1 MCKKSGGFVR
11 TTVVITAALSLLAA
25 AGTVAG
31 CAGEQPSKAAPTRPI
46 TAVTTVAD
54 VPLTP
59 ESAAAAFTRW
69 VANDDVARAAGDE
82 RLGMAWADDGQVPV
96 TASEY
101 RRARLA
107 KTSVT
112 RYTYDK
118 PTLYVPRETNYPR
131 WFVAEVARN
140 GQNTL
145 MAFTKRAQG
154 ARFKLSMAATVAKGV
169 KVPPMTVTPDG
180 YATALVPRDQSL
192 VIEPRLV
199 ASLQAAIAEE
209 GTKSYSTKVM
219 RSGPYTTG
227 YFDRAQKAAKKA
239 SKDGLIYDAGFN
251 GTALP
256 VFPLR
261 TEDGGAL
268 VLYGLGRDV
277 STTIKIPGKGR
288 LVLPPEASH
297 LMASPLTGNE
307 LQVDE
312 NLQFAAVV
320 PAAES
325 NEPKKPEP
333 KNPPKVSVIAEGGGV
348 TKAKTI

>member
-1 MCKKSGGFVR
+1 MR
-11 TTVVITAALSLLAA
+11 TTVVITAALPLLVA

-31 CAGEQPSKAAPTRPI
+31 CAGEQPKKAPAARPI
-46 TAVTTVAD
+46 AAVTTVAD
-54 VPLTP
+54 VALTP
-59 ESAAAAFTRW
+59 ESAATAFARW

-101 RRARLA
+101 RRALLA

-112 RYTYDK
+112 RYVYGK
-118 PTLYVPRETNYPR
+118 PTLYVPHQTGYPR
-131 WFVAEVARN
+131 WFVAQVARN

-154 ARFKLSMAATVAKGV
+154 ARFTLSMAATVAKGV
-169 KVPPMTVTPDG
+169 KVPTVTVGSDG
-180 YATALVPRDQSL
+180 YAAALTPRDHSL
-192 VIEPRLV
+192 VIEPPTLV

-209 GTKSYSTKVM
+209 GSKSYSTKVM

-239 SKDGLIYDAGFN
+239 GKDGLIYDAGFN

-261 TEDGGAL
+261 TKDGGAL
-268 VLYGLGRDV
+268 VLYGLSRDV
-277 STTIKIPGKGR
+277 STTIKTPGKGH
-288 LVLPPEASH
+288 LVLPQEASH
-297 LMASPLTGNE
+297 LLAGPLSGSK
-307 LQVDE
+307 LQVFE

-320 PAAES
+320 PVAES
-325 NEPKKPEP
+325 KDSKKPKP
-333 KNPPKVSVIAEGGGV
+333 KNPPKASVIAEGGGV
-348 TKAKTI
+348 TRASTVS